1 MTKLQ
6 NKLHKI
12 NIKME
17 NIKIKIWR
25 FCRIMIQN
33 INNYNSV
40 LFIK

>member
-1 MTKLQ
+1 MTTLQ
-6 NKLHKI
+6 NKWHKM

-17 NIKIKIWR
+17 NIQIKIWR

-40 LFIK
+40 QFIK